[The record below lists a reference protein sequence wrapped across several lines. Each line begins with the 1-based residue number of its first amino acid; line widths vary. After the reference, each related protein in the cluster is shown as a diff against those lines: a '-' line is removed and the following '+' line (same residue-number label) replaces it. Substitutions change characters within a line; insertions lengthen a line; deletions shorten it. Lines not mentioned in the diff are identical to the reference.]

1 MMPTYVVLLGAPG
14 AGKGTQAV
22 KLATALNIPHVSSG
36 DLFRENLGDETELG
50 LLAKSYM
57 DKGELVPDDVTIA
70 MVMDRLGRSD
80 CASGAILDGFP
91 RTLAQ
96 AQALDEALA
105 ERGYQIA
112 IAPYIRVVEETLLAR
127 LGGRWTCQQCKAVYH
142 QLFSPP
148 KVEGVC
154 DVCGGT
160 LYQRADDTPETHKKR
175 IDVYME
181 QTQPLIEYYRS
192 AQVLCE
198 IDGEPGVDSVYD
210 ALLDAVQSAASLEQR
225 RDK

>member
-1 MMPTYVVLLGAPG
+1 MSSKPKYVVLLGAPG

-22 KLATALNIPHVSSG
+22 KLAEALGLPHVSSG
-36 DLFRENLGDETELG
+36 DLFRENLGKETELG

-70 MVMDRLGRSD
+70 MVMDRLSRKD
-80 CASGAILDGFP
+80 CAAGAILDGFP

-96 AQALDEALA
+96 AEALDAALG
-105 ERGYQIA
+105 EQGYRIA
-112 IAPYIRVVEETLLAR
+112 IAPYIHVSEDLLLGR

-148 KVEGVC
+148 KVAAIC
-154 DVCGGT
+154 DVCGGH

-192 AQVLCE
+192 ANVLVE
-198 IDGEPGVDSVYD
+198 IDGEPGVDVVYC
-210 ALLDAVQSAASLEQR
+210 ALLDVV
-225 RDK
+225 